1 MSSELRRSNRHTD
14 FIPVSVF
21 VKTKNS
27 DDTLTGPFSGTI
39 VDICSYGACLLMSQI
54 KLDSFHIFH
63 STRQE
68 DSAYLHIKIN
78 LPHLL
83 EGINIDAKPIWLN
96 TFQREDF
103 QERMIG
109 IEFFNIEKDSEK
121 IRLLAEQL

>member
-1 MSSELRRSNRHTD
+1 MSSELRKSNRHTD

-27 DDTLTGPFSGTI
+27 NDVLAGPFSGTI
-39 VDICSYGACLLMSQI
+39 VDICNYGACLLMSQVS
-54 KLDSFHIFH
+54 LDSFHIFH

-68 DSAYLHIKIN
+68 NSAYLYLRIN

-83 EGINIDAKPIWLN
+83 ESINISAKPIWLN
-96 TFQREDF
+96 SFQREDF

-109 IEFFNIEKDSEK
+109 IEFLQIEKDSDK
-121 IRLLAEQL
+121 ISLLTGQL